1 MNKEQTLTGV
11 IRGTG
16 ACVPK
21 RVMDNDEIAGFV
33 ETSDEWI
40 RERTGVERRHI
51 AEEETTVSM
60 AVEAGRQA
68 VEEAGVSPEEI
79 DMILVATGSADRV
92 FPCTACQVQEALGAS
107 GAVGFDLNAACSGF
121 LFAYNT
127 AQAYIASGIYR
138 TILIIGSESLSRIVD
153 WTDRGTCILF
163 GDGAGAV
170 LLQAK
175 EGKSYQPVSH
185 SDGSG
190 GAALT
195 GPGVRNRIRSIDKD
209 DREAKTEYITMN
221 GKDVFQFAVRKVP
234 QVIKEVLKENELSTE
249 DIDWFVLHQ
258 ANARIVDAVARRL
271 RLDIGKFP
279 MNLQDYGNTSSASIP
294 ILLNELNRKG
304 VLKKGQK
311 LVLAGF
317 GAGLSWGASVLDW
330 DLER

>member
-51 AEEETTVSM
+51 AEEETTV
-60 AVEAGRQA
+60 EASRQA

-138 TILIIGSESLSRIVD
+138 TILVIGSESLSRLVD

-170 LLQAK
+170 LLKAA
-175 EGKSYQPVSH
+175 EGRSYRPVAH
-185 SDGSG
+185 SDGKG
-190 GAALT
+190 GPALT
-195 GPGVRNRIRSIDKD
+195 GPGAAGRVRSIDKE
-209 DREAKTEYITMN
+209 REESKTEYITMN

-234 QVIKEVLKENELSTE
+234 QVIQEVLKENELSIE

-279 MNLQDYGNTSSASIP
+279 MNLQEYGNTSSASIP
-294 ILLNELNRKG
+294 ILLNELNRKC
-304 VLKKGQK
+304 VLKKAQT
-311 LVLAGF
+311 
-317 GAGLSWGASVLDW
+317 
-330 DLER
+330 